1 MQEALQKIVESKVVT
16 IRSRTNSGL
25 IFSIPLSLPQGERGV
40 LVSLESEY
48 APREYARMCKEISG
62 GSRDIG
68 YASNPYG
75 SVCSDGGRDPH
86 RGVSSNFSK
95 TTISYTSDSYL
106 YNLLLLNILKN
117 GSIASIADYII
128 LSSCRPGTIGEGIL
142 LLWKAMEGEKPKIIC
157 LAGLEEEISDSLDGD
172 VISFEHLSHPVRVK
186 DVKRDIRQTA
196 KNDYEL
202 IELIS
207 RKFEEK
213 IAIVV
218 IVATIDDA
226 VRVKA
231 LSGGRYGI
239 INEGGWA
246 DTWRG
251 VTWDV
256 TETLRKL
263 GAVTEGGTSSKS
275 LLPFSRPSSPLS
287 GKAFPVE
294 NVRSPMSTFRPSSPP
309 SGKDLPPSSPLSPS
323 FHSTLRERRGNV
335 ILVPEG
341 LKRMV
346 LFDCPVVI
354 DFLESERLDTS
365 CSGGYKLRKVK
376 SGESV
381 LSANSDLT
389 GSTRRGIV
397 YRVETYA
404 SKGTNIT
411 GCSRLPERYR
421 LGLLAA
427 GVYSNEG
434 KHERDVRIFEKM
446 NLATSVTQPVFPEK
460 GLSPSSMDPST
471 ASSGEGMMSSS
482 IERVTYGESLPIP
495 SVFSISP
502 SLKNPSNIF
511 RLTDA
516 GIFASLV
523 PLGLY
528 PARFLHAWLVM
539 NAEDVKVEGRVPP
552 LDILGSAIV
561 ERNLTGDVIRPP
573 SVHRPGGIKYTL
585 VEREDEKAEFSAF
598 SGCIVAAMI
607 DTCETLYLY
616 PQPYST
622 DRSGD
627 YATDILFHRRKYF
640 LPLRGIGG
648 TDVETLMNIWRM
660 CVTLTD
666 GKFVLNEKWCT
677 ANYISSRRMREI
689 ICSLESVLS
698 ALSSLGLN
706 LRRENA
712 TFNKEVRQGILYTL
726 RSVYSRR
733 VVRRNI
739 IHQERLT
746 PTSKLYTTYDRTY
759 EGFDDTTSTSKW
771 QIDMLQS
778 NCDMSIELPL
788 SITNIASR
796 CNKNGLGF
804 INIVI

>member
-1 MQEALQKIVESKVVT
+1 MQEALQKIIQSKIVT
-16 IRSRTNSGL
+16 IKSRTNSGL
-25 IFSIPLSLPQGERGV
+25 IFSIPLSLPQEEIERGI

-75 SVCSDGGRDPH
+75 SICSDGDKDPH
-86 RGVSSNFSK
+86 RGVSSNFGK
-95 TTISYTSDSYL
+95 IAISYTSDSYL
-106 YNLLLLNILKN
+106 YNLLLLNILKH
-117 GSIASIADYII
+117 GSIASIADYIV
-128 LSSCRPGTIGEGIL
+128 LSSCRSGTIGEGIL
-142 LLWKAMEGEKPKIIC
+142 LLWKAMEGTKPKIIC
-157 LAGLEEEISDSLDGD
+157 LSGLEDGISNSLDGD
-172 VISFEHLSHPVRVK
+172 VISFEHVSHPIRIK
-186 DVKRDIRQTA
+186 DVKRDMRQTA
-196 KNDYEL
+196 KNDYEF
-202 IELIS
+202 IELINK
-207 RKFEEK
+207 KFEEK
-213 IAIVV
+213 VAVVV

-226 VRVKA
+226 VRIRA
-231 LSGGRYGI
+231 LSGGRYSI
-239 INEGGWA
+239 INDGGWA

-256 TETLRKL
+256 TDTMRKL
-263 GAVTEGGTSSKS
+263 GAVTEESSRKS
-275 LLPFSRPSSPLS
+275 LLPLSPVKTS
-287 GKAFPVE
+287 
-294 NVRSPMSTFRPSSPP
+294 
-309 SGKDLPPSSPLSPS
+309 SSPLSPVKTS
-323 FHSTLRERRGNV
+323 SSRGNI

-346 LFDCPVVI
+346 LFNCPVII
-354 DFLESERLDTS
+354 DFLESERPDTS

-404 SKGTNIT
+404 PRGTNIT

-427 GVYSNEG
+427 GIYSDEG
-434 KHERDVRIFEKM
+434 KHERDVSIFRKM
-446 NLATSVTQPVFPEK
+446 KLALPLAEPGLSKMKLATSVTRSVFPGK
-460 GLSPSSMDPST
+460 GSTSSPVDSSTTSKT
-471 ASSGEGMMSSS
+471 ISSGEGVMSS

-495 SVFSISP
+495 SVFSMSP
-502 SLKNPSNIF
+502 SLKNSSNIF

-516 GIFASLV
+516 GIFASLI

-552 LDILGSAIV
+552 LDILGSAVV

-573 SVHRPGGIKYTL
+573 SITRPGGIKYTL
-585 VEREDEKAEFSAF
+585 VEKEDEAAEFSAF
-598 SGCIVAAMI
+598 SGCVVAAMI

-627 YATDILFHRRKYF
+627 YVTDILFHKRKYF

-660 CVTLTD
+660 CVTLKD
-666 GKFVLNEKWCT
+666 GKFILDEKWCT
-677 ANYISSRRMREI
+677 DNYISSRRMREI

-698 ALSSLGLN
+698 SLSSLGLN
-706 LRRENA
+706 LKRENI
-712 TFNKEVRQGILYTL
+712 TFNKEARQGILYTL
-726 RSVYSRR
+726 RSVYSRKE
-733 VVRRNI
+733 VKRNI

-746 PTSKLYTTYDRTY
+746 PTSKLHTTYDRTY
-759 EGFDDTTSTSKW
+759 QGYDDITSTSKW

-778 NCDMSIELPL
+778 NCDISIELPL

-796 CNKNGLGF
+796 CNKDGLGF
-804 INIVI
+804 MNIVI